1 MLRLLSI
8 CVHLLRLLTTTLT
21 GISFMPSTHES
32 IQSQKEK
39 GGKSEKWR
47 KQSPVLRW
55 WSGTE
60 SSFAAAEA
68 GGSRS
73 PVYYGRGVRN
83 IYGLF
88 TLEARPLSQQLRH
101 FLVIRREKKK
111 KKEKEICKE
120 STNKMKR
127 NFMPSFLLSVRHLC
141 FPIKID
147 TLGKA
152 DTFRWL

>member
-1 MLRLLSI
+1 M
-8 CVHLLRLLTTTLT
+8 
-21 GISFMPSTHES
+21 
-32 IQSQKEK
+32 
-39 GGKSEKWR
+39 
-47 KQSPVLRW
+47 
-55 WSGTE
+55 
-60 SSFAAAEA
+60 
-68 GGSRS
+68 
-73 PVYYGRGVRN
+73 RN

-152 DTFRWL
+152 DTFRWLYAAHHFLVVVLGV